1 MEFGRKIAII
11 GRSLENTVE
20 IASNL
25 GYLDIPDEMLIP
37 TEDVDKAR
45 ADRLTIITTG
55 YSGRANVSSDSHG
68 NGYPQKGRHSSGDTI
83 IISAS
88 PIPGNEK
95 DIGRTINHLFR
106 QGADVIYDSSLVCML
121 QDMQV
126 KKSLS
131 S

>member
-45 ADRLTIITTG
+45 ADR
-55 YSGRANVSSDSHG
+55 
-68 NGYPQKGRHSSGDTI
+68 
-83 IISAS
+83 
-88 PIPGNEK
+88 
-95 DIGRTINHLFR
+95 
-106 QGADVIYDSSLVCML
+106 ADYYYHRLLRESQCQL
-121 QDMQV
+121 
-126 KKSLS
+126 
-131 S
+131 

>member
-1 MEFGRKIAII
+1 MSA
-11 GRSLENTVE
+11 
-20 IASNL
+20 
-25 GYLDIPDEMLIP
+25 
-37 TEDVDKAR
+37 
-45 ADRLTIITTG
+45 LTRMAMATHKKVGI
-55 YSGRANVSSDSHG
+55 R
-68 NGYPQKGRHSSGDTI
+68 PGDTI